1 MGMIV
6 RDDIRDRLVAHRGDH
21 ELCPENSMPAFERAV
36 SAGAR
41 WLECDV
47 QFTGDLTPV
56 ILHDAHL
63 LRLCGVDKSIDQYR
77 AETISGLRVYEPERL
92 GKQFMDTPVPRL
104 DQLLSWLKEQIGVRL
119 FLEIKPGILHSRRSE
134 EIAGVLT
141 PLLDPDRTG
150 IILISSSAT
159 ILRTLSEQLPS
170 YPLGWVLKT
179 GSPAPEAEL
188 KYIFVKEEGLKLAR
202 EYHQHGMQVAVYA
215 IDKPDRFH
223 RCLDMGADL
232 IETNCFS
239 RLSSKL
245 MDLS

>member
-1 MGMIV
+1 
-6 RDDIRDRLVAHRGDH
+6 
-21 ELCPENSMPAFERAV
+21 MPAFARAV

-47 QFTGDLTPV
+47 QFTGDLTPI

-77 AETISGLRVYEPERL
+77 AETISGLRLHEPERL
-92 GKQFMDTPVPRL
+92 GDQFSNTPVPRL
-104 DQLLSWLKEQIGVRL
+104 DQFLSWLKGQIGVRL
-119 FLEIKPGILHSRRSE
+119 FLEIKPDILHSRRPE

-159 ILRTLSEQLPS
+159 ILRTLSERLPS

-179 GSPAPEAEL
+179 GSPVPDVEL
-188 KYIFVKEEGLKLAR
+188 KYIFVKDESLKLVP
-202 EYHQHGMQVAVYA
+202 EYHQQGMQVAVYVV
-215 IDKPDRFH
+215 DEPDRLH
-223 RCLDMGADL
+223 RCLNMGADL

>member
-1 MGMIV
+1 
-6 RDDIRDRLVAHRGDH
+6 
-21 ELCPENSMPAFERAV
+21 MPAFERAV

-47 QFTGDLTPV
+47 QFTGDLIPI
-56 ILHDAHL
+56 ILHDTHL

-77 AETISGLRVYEPERL
+77 TETISGLRLHESERL
-92 GKQFMDTPVPRL
+92 GDLFLGTPVPRL
-104 DQLLSWLKEQIGVRL
+104 DQFLSWLKGQIGVRL
-119 FLEIKPGILHSRRSE
+119 FLEIKPAILHSRRPE
-134 EIAGVLT
+134 EVAGVLT

-159 ILRTLSEQLPS
+159 ILQTLSERLPS

-188 KYIFVKEEGLKLAR
+188 KYIFVKEGGLDQAR
-202 EYHQHGMQVAVYA
+202 EYHQQGMQVAVYA